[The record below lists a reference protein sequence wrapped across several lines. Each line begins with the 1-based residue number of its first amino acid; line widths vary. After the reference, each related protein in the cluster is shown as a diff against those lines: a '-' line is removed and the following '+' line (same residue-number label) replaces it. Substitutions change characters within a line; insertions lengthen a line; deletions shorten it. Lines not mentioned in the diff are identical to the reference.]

1 MDNRAAIPS
10 RKVGLRMK
18 GGARAH
24 FELPEVSSPSPDHPA
39 RKIMLS
45 LSGFSQILGI
55 NEI

>member
-1 MDNRAAIPS
+1 MGNRAAIPS

-24 FELPEVSSPSPDHPA
+24 LELPEVSSQSTDHPA